1 MTMIVG
7 EGDPLVDI
15 RHFLGRVNEVNNTA
29 FAWRW
34 LETDIEVYDRN
45 TTIPFVVAAPDR
57 LINVMQWQLL
67 NHCYINPD
75 E

>member
-7 EGDPLVDI
+7 EGDLLLDI
-15 RHFLGRVNEVNNTA
+15 KRFIKRVNETNDTA
-29 FAWRW
+29 FVWRW
-34 LETDIEVYDRN
+34 LETDIEVYDHN
-45 TTIPFVVAAPDR
+45 TGIPFVVATPDR